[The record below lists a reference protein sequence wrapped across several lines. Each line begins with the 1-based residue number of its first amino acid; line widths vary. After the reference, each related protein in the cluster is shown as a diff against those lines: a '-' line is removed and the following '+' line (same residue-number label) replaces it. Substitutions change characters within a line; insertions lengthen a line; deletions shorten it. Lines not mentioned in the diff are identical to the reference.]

1 MKLYVCLGQKKV
13 YGLTD
18 KELIK
23 YINEKG
29 YTPNILYTLVIDD
42 DKILE
47 QLDKLDQN
55 VGEQEQL

>member
-1 MKLYVCLGQKKV
+1 MKVYVCLGQKKV

-29 YTPNILYTLVIDD
+29 YTPNILYTIVIDNE
-42 DKILE
+42 KIKE
-47 QLDKLDQN
+47 QLDLNESDN
-55 VGEQEQL
+55 GENEQQ